1 MIPATIS
8 RTTAGIRN
16 RGDSPMSS
24 GAPAAMGDNEQAT
37 EGDIGHEAPSGKAER
52 VLRRLTDAGSR
63 YARASTALRP
73 GLDRSPQTDTSPKTD
88 MPHQNDT
95 CTWFM

>member
-37 EGDIGHEAPSGKAER
+37 EGDIGCMSTVRRESGKAER

-73 GLDRSPQTDTSPKTD
+73 GLDRSPQTDMS
-88 MPHQNDT
+88 HQNDT